1 MVLFWFN
8 KFQVVV
14 TCQHKRLATYLL
26 FSKANKPINVDII
39 RTFDFKRRINIYGI
53 EPKPEIEKR
62 NFRS

>member
-1 MVLFWFN
+1 MILSWVN

-14 TCQHKRLATYLL
+14 TCQHKRLATLLL
-26 FSKANKPINVDII
+26 FGKANKPINVDII

-53 EPKPEIEKR
+53 KPKSEIEKR